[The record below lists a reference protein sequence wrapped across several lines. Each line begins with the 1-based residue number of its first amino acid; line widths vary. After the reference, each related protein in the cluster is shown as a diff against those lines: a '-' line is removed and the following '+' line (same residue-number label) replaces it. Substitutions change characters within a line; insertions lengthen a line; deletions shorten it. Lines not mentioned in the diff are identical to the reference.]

1 MDTATPAQ
9 VQIKDTLG
17 RFQIVRLLG
26 EGTQSEV
33 FLAFDPRLQ
42 REVAIKTLHV
52 RAGHDGLDDAAALLH
67 EARTVSKLK
76 HAHIV
81 PIFEVGEHAH
91 EPYLVFEYV
100 QGGTLADVI
109 EACGTVPVP
118 RALFIAQAM
127 LDALAYAHANDVI
140 HRDLK
145 PANILIAP
153 SGTPRL
159 TDFGIALRGNDSP
172 YPSGTQGTP
181 AYIAPECLEGRS
193 AHIQSDVFA
202 AGMVLYCMLTGK
214 PVMSESDINRLK
226 FAWRNVEVAAPSTLG
241 QGCDA
246 PLDAIVLKALERNP
260 KNRYQTATAFKQAID
275 EYLAHGVPAELSKD
289 QNHSTLDFLLRR
301 MRLKSDFP
309 AMSEAVRA
317 INRITSSERESVS
330 RLSNTILNDFAL
342 TNKLLKLVNSAFYSR
357 SSQTCV
363 STVSRAVV
371 VLGFDAVRNI
381 ALTLMLFEHLQSST
395 QTTQLRDEFMRALFN
410 GLMAKELA
418 YKCGVRDAEEAFIC
432 AMFHNL
438 GRLLALYYF
447 PEESDAIAALA
458 EKDACSEAAA
468 ASRVLGCTYEALGV
482 AVAKNWGFPG
492 QIVASMQK
500 PDSARVHKG
509 VTEQDKLRILA
520 SLTNEIGDAITAA
533 APPER
538 HACLRKIFARYE
550 ESMSLNEKQLAGTIE
565 KTLAE
570 IARFG
575 ETVARNSARSL
586 FLKRASELT
595 GKAPEVDI
603 RGQSAQA
610 REPAA
615 DGAIDSV
622 QLVQTSITDDRV
634 QDAQTFLTA
643 GLQDI
648 SAALAEDGNSLND
661 ILRMVLEA
669 FYRGVG
675 FHRVM
680 LCLKDGRTNTM
691 NGRFGFGDDIGELIK
706 AFKIPL
712 GFSPDVFHLAL
723 SKGADILIT
732 DIDEENIRHR
742 VPDWYR
748 KRVLA
753 RTFVL
758 FPLIV
763 RGGPVAL
770 IYGDKRLPG
779 EIALQEK
786 ELGLLKALRNQAVL
800 ALKQTL

>member
-1 MDTATPAQ
+1 MDTVTPAK
-9 VQIKDTLG
+9 VQIKNTLG
-17 RFQIVRLLG
+17 RFQIVRMLG

-52 RAGHDGLDDAAALLH
+52 GASGDGRDEAAALLH

-81 PIFEVGEHAH
+81 PIFEVGELAH

-127 LDALAYAHANDVI
+127 LDALAYAHTNDVI

-172 YPSGTQGTP
+172 CPNGIQGTP
-181 AYIAPECLEGRS
+181 AYLAPECLEGRP
-193 AHIQSDVFA
+193 AHVQSDVFS

-214 PVMSESDINRLK
+214 PVMTESDINRLK
-226 FAWRNVEVAAPSTLG
+226 FAWRNVEVAAPSALARS
-241 QGCDA
+241 CDA
-246 PLDAIVLKALERNP
+246 QLDAIVLKALATDPE
-260 KNRYQTATAFKQAID
+260 NRYQTAMAFKQAID
-275 EYLAHGVPAELSKD
+275 EYLAQGVPQELSKD
-289 QNHSTLDFLLRR
+289 QDHSTLDFLLRR

-418 YKCGVRDAEEAFIC
+418 HKCGVRDPEEAFIC

-447 PEESDAIAALA
+447 PEESAAIAALA
-458 EKDACSEAAA
+458 DKEACSEATA
-468 ASRVLGCTYEALGV
+468 ASRVLGSTYESLGI
-482 AVAKNWGFPG
+482 AVAKNWGFPA

-509 VTEQDKLRILA
+509 VTDQDRLRILA
-520 SLTNEIGDAITAA
+520 SLTNEIGDAITAGS
-533 APPER
+533 PTER
-538 HACLRKIFARYE
+538 HACLRNVLARYKE
-550 ESMSLNEKQLAGTIE
+550 ATALNEKQFAGTIE

-570 IARFG
+570 VARFG
-575 ETVARNSARSL
+575 ETVTLHLGRSL
-586 FLKRASELT
+586 FLKRVSELT
-595 GKAPEVDI
+595 GKSTAEDI
-603 RGQSAQA
+603 RGQTVQTRAV
-610 REPAA
+610 PA
-615 DGAIDSV
+615 DRSIESV
-622 QLVQTSITDDRV
+622 QLIQTTITDDRL
-634 QDAQTFLTA
+634 QDAQTLLTA

-648 SAALAEDGNSLND
+648 STALAEDGNSLND
-661 ILRMVLEA
+661 ILRMVIEA

-675 FHRVM
+675 FDRVM
-680 LCLKDGRTNTM
+680 LCLKDARTDTM
-691 NGRFGFGDDIGELIK
+691 NGRFGFGDDIGDLIK
-706 AFKIPL
+706 AFRIPL

-748 KRVLA
+748 KRVAA

-763 RGGPVAL
+763 RGRPIAL

-779 EIALQEK
+779 EIALHEK
-786 ELGLLKALRNQAVL
+786 ELGLLKALRNQAIL